1 MLSFD
6 TLEEGAPSGW
16 RHNQDLGVSVSTQNL
31 IRQHPRHFK
40 FQKW

>member
-16 RHNQDLGVSVSTQNL
+16 RLNQ
-31 IRQHPRHFK
+31 PRFGG
-40 FQKW
+40 F